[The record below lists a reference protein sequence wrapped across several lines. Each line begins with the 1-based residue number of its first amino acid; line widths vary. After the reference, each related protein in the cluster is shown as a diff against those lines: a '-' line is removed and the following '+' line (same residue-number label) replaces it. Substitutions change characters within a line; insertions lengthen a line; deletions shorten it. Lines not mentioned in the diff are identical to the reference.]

1 MNLCKEVIKTREF
14 TKEELTKLKF
24 TVTDSYANFVFASH
38 KDFDGEKLYL
48 SLKENGILV
57 RHFATERIK
66 DYLRITIG
74 KMEDMKVLIKTLK
87 NIIGE

>member
-1 MNLCKEVIKTREF
+1 MDLCKEVAKTREF
-14 TKEELTKLKF
+14 TKNELTKLGF
-24 TVTDSYANFVFASH
+24 TLTDSYANFVFASH

-48 SLKENGILV
+48 NLKSSGILV
-57 RHFATERIK
+57 RHFKGERIK